1 MEGTRLGILTLLQQE
16 TATVDQLSE
25 KLGLASPTVRRHLD
39 ILQRDRFVTFQAM
52 RRKQGRPE
60 HAYSLTEEGHELMPK
75 RYHLLLQRVLESMDN
90 SKGDDFKNGISP
102 ASALLADIARIMI
115 NEYKSRLRER
125 TDEDPIRLL
134 KLILEAEEFA
144 PEVEPIEGGVRVTLG
159 NCPYRG
165 VVTKTNAV
173 CSLDYHLIS
182 EVMGTPVSNTS
193 HINLGN
199 KFCSY
204 DATATS
210 IVQHDLPRDSN
221 P

>member
-1 MEGTRLGILTLLQQE
+1 MEGTRLGILTLLQHQ
-16 TATVDQLSE
+16 TATVDQLGA

-39 ILQRDRFVTFQAM
+39 ILQRDRFVTFQTM

-90 SKGDDFKNGISP
+90 SNSDDFKNGISP
-102 ASALLADIARIMI
+102 ASILLADIARIMI
-115 NEYKSRLRER
+115 DEYRSRLRER
-125 TDEDPIRLL
+125 SDEDPIRLL

-144 PEVEPIEGGVRVTLG
+144 PEVEPITGGVRITLG

-165 VVTKTNAV
+165 VASKTNTV

-182 EVMGTPVSNTS
+182 EVMGAPISNTA

-199 KFCSY
+199 KLCSY
-204 DATATS
+204 DATTTP
-210 IVQHDLPRDSN
+210 IT
-221 P
+221 

>member
-1 MEGTRLGILTLLQQE
+1 MEGTRLGILTLLQNK
-16 TATVDQLSE
+16 TATVDQLST

-39 ILQRDRFVTFQAM
+39 ILQRDRFVTFETM

-90 SKGDDFKNGISP
+90 SNSDDFNNGISP
-102 ASALLADIARIMI
+102 ASIMLADIARIMI

-125 TDEDPIRLL
+125 RDEDPIRLL

-144 PEVEPIEGGVRVTLG
+144 PEIEPVAGGVRITLG

-165 VVTKTNAV
+165 VASKTDAV

-182 EVMGTPVSNTS
+182 EVMATSISSTS

-199 KFCSY
+199 QFCSY
-204 DATATS
+204 DATTS
-210 IVQHDLPRDSN
+210 PIT
-221 P
+221 

>member
-16 TATVDQLSE
+16 TATVDQLSA

-75 RYHLLLQRVLESMDN
+75 RYQLLLQRVLESMDS
-90 SKGDDFKNGISP
+90 SKGDDFNNGISP
-102 ASALLADIARIMI
+102 ASVLLADIARIMI

-125 TDEDPIRLL
+125 ADEDPIRLL

-165 VVTKTNAV
+165 VASKTDTV
-173 CSLDYHLIS
+173 CSLDHHLIS

-199 KFCSY
+199 KLCSY
-204 DATATS
+204 DATTTS
-210 IVQHDLPRDSN
+210 IA
-221 P
+221 